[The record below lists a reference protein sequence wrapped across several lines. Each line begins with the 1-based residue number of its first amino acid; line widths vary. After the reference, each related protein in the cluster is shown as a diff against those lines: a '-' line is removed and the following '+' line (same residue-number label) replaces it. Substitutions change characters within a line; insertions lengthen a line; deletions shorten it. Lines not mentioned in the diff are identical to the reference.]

1 MPLFATKTPARP
13 HRSSLNAPSPERA
26 LVIRPAALAA
36 APSVLLA
43 FACIAF
49 ALGCG
54 RTASVEDCEQI
65 VVRMTELELKANHV
79 TDPKLVDE
87 QVASTKGSF
96 RERALKECVGRQLS
110 ENAMTCIRSA
120 TSSDQILSE
129 CLN

>member
-1 MPLFATKTPARP
+1 MPFFATKSPARP
-13 HRSSLNAPSPERA
+13 HWSPPSAASAERA
-26 LVIRPAALAA
+26 LVIGAAARGIGQGLLLALACLGF
-36 APSVLLA
+36 AP
-43 FACIAF
+43 
-49 ALGCG
+49 GCG
-54 RTASVEDCEQI
+54 RTASVDDCEQI

-96 RERALKECVGRQLS
+96 RDRALKECVGRRLS
-110 ENAMTCIRSA
+110 ETAMACIRSA